1 MQKSLL
7 IILVMLAGYACNPG
21 GSVSGEGKAEDPV
34 PPPATSRPEP
44 AEAGVWSV
52 RTFSNSDGN
61 SGYGFDILNGEKIY
75 VHQPTIPAVQGV
87 RGFSSEAN
95 AKACGE
101 LMVYKIRNG
110 ILPPSVSVAE
120 LDSLGVSR

>member
-1 MQKSLL
+1 MHKCLFIFIVL
-7 IILVMLAGYACNPG
+7 FAGYACSPG
-21 GSVSGEGKAEDPV
+21 GPVSGDKKAGESGNQ
-34 PPPATSRPEP
+34 PAATRPEP
-44 AEAGVWSV
+44 AEAGIWSV
-52 RTFSNSDGN
+52 RTFSNTDGD

-75 VHQPTIPAVQGV
+75 VHQPTVPAVQGV

-101 LMVYKIRNG
+101 LMVYKIRHG

-120 LDSLGVSR
+120 LDSLGISR